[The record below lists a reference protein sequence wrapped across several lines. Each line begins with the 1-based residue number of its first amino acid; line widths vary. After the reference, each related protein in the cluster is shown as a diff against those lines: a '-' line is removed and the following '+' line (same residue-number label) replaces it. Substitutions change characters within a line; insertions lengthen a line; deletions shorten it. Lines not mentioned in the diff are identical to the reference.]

1 MKPLL
6 VEILESILRTDEKL
20 AYAITCDEEELVNLT
35 RDTSLACNQKESDEY
50 VGVNAVDEAR
60 IEIYRKEEKLGGIDI
75 APDLIFNL
83 SEEDDYIGFIYWTN
97 FNNGVERI
105 VDYSVVLDEKYG
117 LQKTYEDWEKK
128 YELLKEKS

>member
-6 VEILESILRTDEKL
+6 VEILESILRTDGKL
-20 AYAITCDEEELVNLT
+20 AYAITCDGEELVNLT

-83 SEEDDYIGFIYWTN
+83 SEEDEYIGFIYWTN
-97 FNNGVERI
+97 FNNGVER
-105 VDYSVVLDEKYG
+105 VSDYSVVLDEKYG
-117 LQKTYEDWEKK
+117 LSKTLDNWEKK
-128 YELLKEKS
+128 YELL

>member
-6 VEILESILRTDEKL
+6 VEILESILRTDGKL
-20 AYAITCDEEELVNLT
+20 AYVITCDEEELVSLT
-35 RDTSLACNQKESDEY
+35 RDTSLACNQKEGDEY

-97 FNNGVERI
+97 FNDGVERI
-105 VDYSVVLDEKYG
+105 VDYSVSLDERYG
-117 LQKTYEDWEKK
+117 LQKIYEDWEKK
-128 YELLKEKS
+128 YELL

>member
-6 VEILESILRTDEKL
+6 VEILESILRTDGKL
-20 AYAITCDEEELVNLT
+20 AYVITCDEEELVSLT
-35 RDTSLACNQKESDEY
+35 RDTSLACNQKEGDEY

-60 IEIYRKEEKLGGIDI
+60 IEIYSLGETQKM
-75 APDLIFNL
+75 PDL
-83 SEEDDYIGFIYWTN
+83 EDCYVEGDHQYIGFIYWTN

-105 VDYSVVLDEKYG
+105 VDYSVALDEKYG

-128 YELLKEKS
+128 YELV

>member
-6 VEILESILRTDEKL
+6 VEILKSILRTDEKL
-20 AYAITCDEEELVNLT
+20 AYAITCDGEELVNLT
-35 RDTSLACNQKESDEY
+35 RDTCLACNQKESDEY

-83 SEEDDYIGFIYWTN
+83 SEEDEYIGFIYWTN
-97 FNNGVERI
+97 FNNGVER
-105 VDYSVVLDEKYG
+105 VSDYSVVLDEKYG
-117 LQKTYEDWEKK
+117 LSKTLDNWEKK
-128 YELLKEKS
+128 YELL

>member
-6 VEILESILRTDEKL
+6 VEILESILRTDGKL
-20 AYAITCDEEELVNLT
+20 AYVITCDEEELVSLT
-35 RDTSLACNQKESDEY
+35 RDTSLACNQKEGDEY
-50 VGVNAVDEAR
+50 EGVDAVDEAR

-97 FNNGVERI
+97 FNDGVER
-105 VDYSVVLDEKYG
+105 VSDYSVVLDEKYG
-117 LQKTYEDWEKK
+117 LDKTLDDWEKK
-128 YELLKEKS
+128 YELL

>member
-6 VEILESILRTDEKL
+6 VEILESILRTDGKL
-20 AYAITCDEEELVNLT
+20 AYVITCDEEELVSLT
-35 RDTSLACNQKESDEY
+35 RDTSLACNQKEGDEY
-50 VGVNAVDEAR
+50 EGVDAVDEAR

-97 FNNGVERI
+97 FNDGVER
-105 VDYSVVLDEKYG
+105 VSDYSVVLDEKYG
-117 LQKTYEDWEKK
+117 LDKTLNDWEKK
-128 YELLKEKS
+128 YELL

>member
-6 VEILESILRTDEKL
+6 VEILKSILRTDEKL
-20 AYAITCDEEELVNLT
+20 AYAITCDGEELVNLT
-35 RDTSLACNQKESDEY
+35 RDTSLACTQKESDEY

-83 SEEDDYIGFIYWTN
+83 SEEDEYIGFIYWTN
-97 FNNGVERI
+97 FNNGVER
-105 VDYSVVLDEKYG
+105 VSDYSVVLDEKYG
-117 LQKTYEDWEKK
+117 LSKTLDNWEKK
-128 YELLKEKS
+128 YELL

>member
-1 MKPLL
+1 M
-6 VEILESILRTDEKL
+6 
-20 AYAITCDEEELVNLT
+20 VNLT

-83 SEEDDYIGFIYWTN
+83 SEEDEYIGFIYWTN
-97 FNNGVERI
+97 FNNGVER
-105 VDYSVVLDEKYG
+105 VSDYSVVLYEKYG
-117 LQKTYEDWEKK
+117 LSKTLDNWEKK
-128 YELLKEKS
+128 YELL

>member
-20 AYAITCDEEELVNLT
+20 AYAITCDGEELVNLT

-50 VGVNAVDEAR
+50 VGVHAVDEAR

-83 SEEDDYIGFIYWTN
+83 SEEDEYIGFIYWTN
-97 FNNGVERI
+97 FNNGVER
-105 VDYSVVLDEKYG
+105 VGDYSLVFDPMYKLSTTLDN
-117 LQKTYEDWEKK
+117 WEKK
-128 YELLKEKS
+128 YELL

>member
-20 AYAITCDEEELVNLT
+20 AYAITCDGEELVNLT

-83 SEEDDYIGFIYWTN
+83 SEEDEYIGFIYWTN
-97 FNNGVERI
+97 FNNGVER
-105 VDYSVVLDEKYG
+105 VSDYSVVLDEKYG
-117 LQKTYEDWEKK
+117 LSKTLDNWEKK
-128 YELLKEKS
+128 YELL

>member
-6 VEILESILRTDEKL
+6 VEILKSILRTDEKL
-20 AYAITCDEEELVNLT
+20 AYAITCDGEELVNLT

-83 SEEDDYIGFIYWTN
+83 SEEDEYIGFIYWTN
-97 FNNGVERI
+97 FNNGVER
-105 VDYSVVLDEKYG
+105 VSDYSVVLDEKYG
-117 LQKTYEDWEKK
+117 LSKTLDNWEKK
-128 YELLKEKS
+128 YEVL